1 MKELTTGLM
10 IGLATIAALI
20 SGAPLTEFTAAV
32 PLATIGVWETL
43 GILSHIIPPVVGAL
57 LTVIVWLHRRL
68 AQIEKDQ
75 DELDKSVFGNEKDAL
90 NEGVILEVRRMNKR
104 LENLQDSI
112 DEIRQENKELRDELK
127 RR

>member
-1 MKELTTGLM
+1 MKELTTGIM

-20 SGAPLTEFTAAV
+20 SGAPIGVDAFV

-43 GILSHIIPPVVGAL
+43 GILSHVIPPVVGAL

-68 AQIEKDQ
+68 AQIEQDQ
-75 DELDKSVFGNEKDAL
+75 NELDKSVFGNDRDAL
-90 NEGVILEVRRMNKR
+90 NEGVILEVRRMNDR
-104 LENLQDSI
+104 LDELQSAI
-112 DEIRQENKELRDELK
+112 EEIRQENKELRDELK

>member
-1 MKELTTGLM
+1 MKELTTGIM

-20 SGAPLTEFTAAV
+20 SGAPIGVDAFV
-32 PLATIGVWETL
+32 PLATVGVWETL

-68 AQIEKDQ
+68 AQIEQDQ
-75 DELDKSVFGNEKDAL
+75 NELDKSVFGNDRDAL
-90 NEGVILEVRRMNKR
+90 NEGVILEVRRMNDR
-104 LENLQDSI
+104 LSELQSAI
-112 DEIRQENKELRDELK
+112 EEIRQENKELRDELK

>member
-1 MKELTTGLM
+1 MKELTTGIM

-20 SGAPLTEFTAAV
+20 SGAPIGVDAFV
-32 PLATIGVWETL
+32 PLATVGVWETL

-68 AQIEKDQ
+68 AQIEQDQ
-75 DELDKSVFGNEKDAL
+75 NELDKSVFGNDRDAL
-90 NEGVILEVRRMNKR
+90 NEGVILEVRRMNGR
-104 LENLQDSI
+104 LDELQSAI
-112 DEIRQENKELRDELK
+112 EEIRQENKELRDELK

>member
-1 MKELTTGLM
+1 M
-10 IGLATIAALI
+10 
-20 SGAPLTEFTAAV
+20 
-32 PLATIGVWETL
+32 
-43 GILSHIIPPVVGAL
+43 
-57 LTVIVWLHRRL
+57 WLHRRL

-75 DELDKSVFGNEKDAL
+75 DELDKSVFGNDRDAL
-90 NEGVILEVRRMNKR
+90 NEGVILEVRRINKR

>member
-1 MKELTTGLM
+1 MKELTTGIM

-20 SGAPLTEFTAAV
+20 SGAPIGVDAFV
-32 PLATIGVWETL
+32 PLATVGVWETL

-68 AQIEKDQ
+68 AQIEQDQ
-75 DELDKSVFGNEKDAL
+75 NELDKSVFGNDRDAL
-90 NEGVILEVRRMNKR
+90 NEGVILEVRRMNDR
-104 LENLQDSI
+104 LDELQSAI
-112 DEIRQENKELRDELK
+112 EEIRQENKELRDELK